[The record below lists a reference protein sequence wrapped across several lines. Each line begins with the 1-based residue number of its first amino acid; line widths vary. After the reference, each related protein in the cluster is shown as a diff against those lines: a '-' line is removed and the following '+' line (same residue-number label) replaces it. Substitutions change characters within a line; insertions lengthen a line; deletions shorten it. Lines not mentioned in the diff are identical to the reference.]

1 MNKEK
6 SEKSADICTSR
17 CRSDHVLPFCY
28 HFSPCFQL
36 NLSSH
41 LASPGQWQVAM
52 QNTTRPS
59 KILSTGRLVTSSFKS
74 SPASLESSFKDP
86 FWAKIGNKI
95 WTKIRNWKQNLKKK
109 TEKKTSK
116 MKKSSPDLTDFTWHL
131 AFPVSQAYQSP
142 HGDEGSN
149 LQRLWVWE
157 CPKSPTKSSSSP
169 HQNGTDRPLIQ
180 KLGMVAQFKRQGLVT
195 KYPYLVAHPSWR
207 IGEKTLAV
215 NELGKICSLIS
226 AVYYSQITRFLCL
239 WKILV
244 AIVASFFSLT
254 SRNSPAKV
262 YSEMAIS
269 TALHFLHFPIFPCH
283 LQLHPS

>member
-17 CRSDHVLPFCY
+17 CRSDHVLPVCY

-109 TEKKTSK
+109 QKKKNFKNEKIV
-116 MKKSSPDLTDFTWHL
+116 TWSHRLHL
-131 AFPVSQAYQSP
+131 APGFSGFPGLSEPTRWWRFQPPTAVGLRMP
-142 HGDEGSN
+142 KIPN
-149 LQRLWVWE
+149 KIII
-157 CPKSPTKSSSSP
+157 KSPSKWHRPTSDPEIGDGSSVQKTRTCDKISLLGGSS
-169 HQNGTDRPLIQ
+169 QLTNRWEN
-180 KLGMVAQFKRQGLVT
+180 
-195 KYPYLVAHPSWR
+195 PS
-207 IGEKTLAV
+207 
-215 NELGKICSLIS
+215 C
-226 AVYYSQITRFLCL
+226 
-239 WKILV
+239 
-244 AIVASFFSLT
+244 
-254 SRNSPAKV
+254 
-262 YSEMAIS
+262 
-269 TALHFLHFPIFPCH
+269 
-283 LQLHPS
+283 